1 MDVRTFFLMQ
11 YDVVRILA
19 DELVLAEINDDQLL
33 HASGED
39 QRSLAWLLWH
49 TTRWED
55 VAMTMVEHDAPQVL
69 YQKGWSTHLG
79 IARCDIG
86 VMMTAQEHSTFNDT
100 VNLPAVRAYRRDVE
114 QRTQMVL
121 ETLLSEG
128 LDELVQETRFRQVLE
143 AGIIGS
149 INTSWLERFLMH
161 RSRAWWLSSVIW
173 HQAAHL
179 LGEAPWLRRR
189 AGVLLSMTSIDKS

>member
-11 YDVVRILA
+11 YDVVRMLA
-19 DELVLAEINDDQLL
+19 DELMLAELNDEQLL
-33 HASGED
+33 YAPGKD

-55 VAMTMVEHDAPQVL
+55 LAMTMVEHDAPQIL
-69 YQKGWSTHLG
+69 YQKGWATRLG
-79 IARCDIG
+79 IARCDLG
-86 VMMTAQEHSTFNDT
+86 VQMTAQEHSTFNDT

-114 QRTQMVL
+114 QRNQMVV
-121 ETLLSEG
+121 EALLSED
-128 LDELVQETRFRQVLE
+128 LDELVQETRFRQVVE
-143 AGIIGS
+143 AGSIGS
-149 INTSWLERFLMH
+149 INTPWLERFLMH

-189 AGVLLSMTSIDKS
+189 ANVLLSITPIGKS